1 MRAHESQSPQIDVN
15 GNELLGLTC
24 PRRTTHL
31 DRYFQSVTAAG
42 LGQQIAAVTFEAGV
56 KSRSLEVEVMDSQI
70 EPKVKLLE
78 LKVIKME
85 GDSSHYR
92 LGY

>member
-1 MRAHESQSPQIDVN
+1 MDYVSLGERRVLADISS
-15 GNELLGLTC
+15 LLLPPTC
-24 PRRTTHL
+24 
-31 DRYFQSVTAAG
+31 
-42 LGQQIAAVTFEAGV
+42 GQQISAVTLEAGL
-56 KSRSLEVEVMDSQI
+56 KNRSLEVEVMDSQI

-92 LGY
+92 LGDQDFDQAGDYKSCGTSK

>member
-1 MRAHESQSPQIDVN
+1 
-15 GNELLGLTC
+15 
-24 PRRTTHL
+24 
-31 DRYFQSVTAAG
+31 
-42 LGQQIAAVTFEAGV
+42 
-56 KSRSLEVEVMDSQI
+56 MDSQI

-92 LGY
+92 LGYQDFDQTGDYKSCGMSK

>member
-1 MRAHESQSPQIDVN
+1 MRTLGERHVLADISSLLLSPAFGQHI
-15 GNELLGLTC
+15 TA
-24 PRRTTHL
+24 
-31 DRYFQSVTAAG
+31 VTLEAG
-42 LGQQIAAVTFEAGV
+42 L

-92 LGY
+92 LGYQDFDQTGDYKSCGMSK

>member
-1 MRAHESQSPQIDVN
+1 MGERRVLADISS
-15 GNELLGLTC
+15 LLLPPT
-24 PRRTTHL
+24 
-31 DRYFQSVTAAG
+31 F
-42 LGQQIAAVTFEAGV
+42 GQQISAVTLEAGL

-78 LKVIKME
+78 PKVIKME

-92 LGY
+92 LEYQDFNQAGDYKSCGTSK

>member
-1 MRAHESQSPQIDVN
+1 
-15 GNELLGLTC
+15 
-24 PRRTTHL
+24 
-31 DRYFQSVTAAG
+31 
-42 LGQQIAAVTFEAGV
+42 
-56 KSRSLEVEVMDSQI
+56 MDSQI

-92 LGY
+92 LGDQDFDQAGDYKSCGRSK

>member
-1 MRAHESQSPQIDVN
+1 
-15 GNELLGLTC
+15 
-24 PRRTTHL
+24 
-31 DRYFQSVTAAG
+31 
-42 LGQQIAAVTFEAGV
+42 
-56 KSRSLEVEVMDSQI
+56 MDSQI

-92 LGY
+92 LGYQDFDQAGDYKSCGMSK

>member
-1 MRAHESQSPQIDVN
+1 MDYVPWANDASGPIFPACY
-15 GNELLGLTC
+15 C
-24 PRRTTHL
+24 PPT
-31 DRYFQSVTAAG
+31 F
-42 LGQQIAAVTFEAGV
+42 GQQISAVTLEAGL

-92 LGY
+92 LGDQDFDQAGDYKSCGTSK